1 MRFLPRIT
9 LLTFLVAFPL
19 TAAAQ
24 GMPTSQPGVLSIFV
38 EEIKVGMDADHEAV
52 EAGWPAAYAKAKSP
66 YYYLALESMTGVG
79 SEVWF
84 VAPYASWAAEEAS
97 MKEAETNPALGAEL
111 KRLRKADGPHLA
123 GYRSIQAIARPELG
137 AGQFPDLAL
146 VRFYEISTFR
156 IRPGHEQAFEAA
168 AKVYADITKAGAP
181 GMSYRMYQVTSGMPG
196 GTYLVFGSTGS
207 YADFDK
213 QMADGQKMWEKVS
226 AADMATLQKTMRDDV
241 MSTIT
246 NRYRVSP
253 TMSYVSPEAKAKA
266 AAFWK

>member
-1 MRFLPRIT
+1 MRILPRIT
-9 LLTFLVAFPL
+9 LLMFLIAVPV

-24 GMPTSQPGVLSIFV
+24 GMPTSQPGVLSIAI

-52 EAGWPAAYAKAKSP
+52 EVGWPAAFAKAKSP
-66 YYYLALESMTGVG
+66 YYYLALESMTGTG

-84 VAPYASWAAEEAS
+84 VAPYASWTAEDAS
-97 MKEAETNPALGAEL
+97 MKLAETDAALGAEL
-111 KRLRKADGPHLA
+111 KRLRKADGPFLN
-123 GYRSIQAIARPELG
+123 GYRSIQAIARPDLG
-137 AGQFPDLAL
+137 AGQFPDLAM

-168 AKVYADITKAGAP
+168 AKVYANITKTAAP
-181 GMSYRMYQVTSGMPG
+181 SMSYRVYQVTSGMPG
-196 GTYLVFGSTGS
+196 GTYLIFGSTGS
-207 YADFDK
+207 YAEFDK

-226 AADMATLQKTMRDDV
+226 AADMATLQKTMKEDV
-241 MSTIT
+241 LSTMT

-266 AAFWK
+266 TAFWQ